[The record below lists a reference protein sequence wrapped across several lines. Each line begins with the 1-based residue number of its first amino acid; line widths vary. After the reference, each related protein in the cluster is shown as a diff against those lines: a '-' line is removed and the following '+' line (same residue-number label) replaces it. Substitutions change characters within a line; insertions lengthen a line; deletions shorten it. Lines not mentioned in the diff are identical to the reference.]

1 MFRPGYN
8 SNPFWCYNRTNDGVY
23 NSSGPASEAV
33 STRIS
38 HSAIGAFLPMPQNLD
53 MQYTVG
59 LATGILIPVNL
70 ISVGNN
76 SVSDG
81 AHGYLNTAEYV
92 MSDQTDAYVMT
103 TSYGSN
109 ESDVSIGVNEQV

>member
-1 MFRPGYN
+1 MFRPGSN
-8 SNPFWCYNRTNDGVY
+8 SILLWYYSRMNDGVY
-23 NSSGPASEAV
+23 SSSGPASEAA

-38 HSAIGAFLPMPQNLD
+38 HSVNGAFLPMPQNLD